1 MANDKKKTKT
11 GKKELPRLSNIHKPE
26 DMTLEEW
33 QRTLRLQAAAREK
46 LTVTP
51 IAGGREGYFKVS
63 NPESLH
69 RYSVVYRGPHSSWN
83 YCSCPD
89 FRTNRLGTC
98 KHIEAVGIADEGRYA
113 SCNYTLPDRT
123 TVYLDYRG
131 ERRVRIRFGG
141 RHSSQMRK
149 LAADYFDDDK
159 TLRPEMYEQF
169 GDFLASAQ
177 LLDSSFRCFDD
188 AFDFILDHRERV
200 KRNKIADENPA
211 ELDSL
216 LKVKL
221 YPYQRRGAEF
231 AFRQGRVIIA
241 DEMGLGKTIQAIAA
255 ALLMQ
260 RFGFAQSAWIVCPT
274 SLKFQWKSEIEKF
287 SSSTAC
293 VVEGTVKARADMLDS
308 DSAFFKI
315 ISYHSLANTIK
326 FGVKN
331 MPDVVIYDEV
341 QRLKNWDTKM
351 SKTMRELHSKYVVA
365 LSGTPLE
372 NKLSELYSVMQ
383 LVDQYQLG
391 PYWKFTNDTTSTD
404 DTGRVVG
411 YRNLNIIG
419 ELIRPVLIRR
429 TKKEV
434 QLQMPERVD
443 KNLFVTVTNEQQAI
457 HDDCKWNVGI
467 LMHRWKR
474 LGFLPE
480 KDRRRLMNLLSMMRM
495 VADSTFILDQETRN
509 DTKIDEALNI
519 VSDIIESGNEKIVIF
534 SQWERMQRVMA
545 EELDK
550 RGIDFRFLH
559 GGVPSAKRGKLIED
573 FLSKPECRVF
583 LSTDAG
589 GTGLNLQAASVV
601 INFDLPWNPAVLEQR
616 IARVYRLGQNRQVQV
631 INMVSVGTI
640 EENML
645 DTLAFKSGL
654 FEGVLDGGDDAI
666 VLSDKKFDR
675 IAQLVEDN
683 VLDEGEEKQP
693 AEPSPAPIAAEPYK
707 EFDEEYDDYRE
718 PDESPEYFY
727 DDDLYENEDDDEDKE
742 WSDLSDSSDMSG
754 TSDQSDKPATTPQDV
769 ISKGVEFL
777 GGLAKALSTPESRQ
791 QLVDS
796 LVKEDPD
803 TGQVSL
809 NIPVADKKTVS
820 DIVDMFAG
828 LMASFKK

>member
-1 MANDKKKTKT
+1 
-11 GKKELPRLSNIHKPE
+11 
-26 DMTLEEW
+26 
-33 QRTLRLQAAAREK
+33 
-46 LTVTP
+46 
-51 IAGGREGYFKVS
+51 
-63 NPESLH
+63 
-69 RYSVVYRGPHSSWN
+69 
-83 YCSCPD
+83 
-89 FRTNRLGTC
+89 
-98 KHIEAVGIADEGRYA
+98 
-113 SCNYTLPDRT
+113 
-123 TVYLDYRG
+123 
-131 ERRVRIRFGG
+131 
-141 RHSSQMRK
+141 
-149 LAADYFDDDK
+149 
-159 TLRPEMYEQF
+159 
-169 GDFLASAQ
+169 
-177 LLDSSFRCFDD
+177 
-188 AFDFILDHRERV
+188 
-200 KRNKIADENPA
+200 
-211 ELDSL
+211 
-216 LKVKL
+216 
-221 YPYQRRGAEF
+221 
-231 AFRQGRVIIA
+231 
-241 DEMGLGKTIQAIAA
+241 
-255 ALLMQ
+255 
-260 RFGFAQSAWIVCPT
+260 
-274 SLKFQWKSEIEKF
+274 
-287 SSSTAC
+287 
-293 VVEGTVKARADMLDS
+293 
-308 DSAFFKI
+308 
-315 ISYHSLANTIK
+315 
-326 FGVKN
+326 
-331 MPDVVIYDEV
+331 
-341 QRLKNWDTKM
+341 
-351 SKTMRELHSKYVVA
+351 
-365 LSGTPLE
+365 
-372 NKLSELYSVMQ
+372 
-383 LVDQYQLG
+383 
-391 PYWKFTNDTTSTD
+391 
-404 DTGRVVG
+404 
-411 YRNLNIIG
+411 
-419 ELIRPVLIRR
+419 
-429 TKKEV
+429 
-434 QLQMPERVD
+434 
-443 KNLFVTVTNEQQAI
+443 
-457 HDDCKWNVGI
+457 
-467 LMHRWKR
+467 
-474 LGFLPE
+474 
-480 KDRRRLMNLLSMMRM
+480 MMRM

-640 EENML
+640 EEDML

-693 AEPSPAPIAAEPYK
+693 AEPSLAQIAAEPYK
-707 EFDEEYDDYRE
+707 EFDEEYDDYCE
-718 PDESPEYFY
+718 PDEAPEYFY
-727 DDDLYENEDDDEDKE
+727 DDGLYEDEDDDEDKE

-754 TSDQSDKPATTPQDV
+754 TSDQSDKPASTPQDV